1 MQRVAFKM
9 QLKPGNEA
17 EYKRRHDEIWPE
29 LSRELAAR
37 GVRDYSIFL
46 DRETMTL
53 FAFQRV
59 TDDNTADELPRT
71 EIVRKWWDSMADLM
85 EVNDDNSPVQKPLVE
100 VFHMD

>member
-100 VFHMD
+100 VFHLD